1 MAGYRDDLV
10 ASAIDR
16 LADLGM
22 LDDAA
27 FARQWVESRDRARP
41 RGERA
46 LRSELAQRGVDR
58 AVVESVLEL
67 RRTLADAQAPDPGS
81 QDATTASADETA
93 AARLLARRGR
103 SIARVADLR
112 ARRERAYG
120 LLARNGFDSSVA
132 SRVAA
137 RWALE
142 IQDLAGSDG
151 ADGPDRTDESF
162 GAVPEP

>member
-1 MAGYRDDLV
+1 MAGYRNDLV

-16 LADLGM
+16 LSDLGM

-67 RRTLADAQAPDPGS
+67 RRTAAADEAIDRGS
-81 QDATTASADETA
+81 PYATTASAYETA
-93 AARLLARRGR
+93 AARLLGRRGR
-103 SIARVADLR
+103 SIARVPNVR
-112 ARRERAYG
+112 VRRERAYG

-142 IQDLAGSDG
+142 IQDPAEADG
-151 ADGPDRTDESF
+151 ADGPDGTDETF
-162 GAVPEP
+162 GAVLEP